1 MKKYKIETK
10 KEYYLYD
17 PKITSIVFDKFNRN
31 APFFIDIDPI
41 IIINHYLGRE
51 IYITGNYKKCFRDK
65 FCDSRLFYFRLS
77 MYYRRVNT
85 CDTFIL
91 HNRYYLSEDLEY
103 HFTIANMLD
112 LLLIYSIDEMFYD
125 MVNYICALYCPLSP
139 DLTRE
144 VHYNY
149 KNENQRRIYNV

>member
-1 MKKYKIETK
+1 
-10 KEYYLYD
+10 
-17 PKITSIVFDKFNRN
+17 
-31 APFFIDIDPI
+31 
-41 IIINHYLGRE
+41 
-51 IYITGNYKKCFRDK
+51 
-65 FCDSRLFYFRLS
+65 

-91 HNRYYLSEDLEY
+91 YNRYYLSKDLEY
-103 HFTIANMLD
+103 HLTIANMLD

-149 KNENQRRIYNV
+149 KNENQRRIYDV

>member
-1 MKKYKIETK
+1 MNRYKIETK

-31 APFFIDIDPI
+31 APFFIDTDPI

-51 IYITGNYKKCFRDK
+51 IYIAGNYKKCFRDK

-77 MYYRRVNT
+77 MYCRRVN
-85 CDTFIL
+85 
-91 HNRYYLSEDLEY
+91 YLSEDLEY
-103 HFTIANMLD
+103 HFTIANMIN

-149 KNENQRRIYNV
+149 KNENQRRIYDV